1 MKYSNIFFSNA
12 IVLVIVFFF
21 WSPSWSQSTAFTSI
35 TPGGVWPADDGKH
48 IDCHA
53 GNILYS
59 AQAKKYFWFGER
71 RGSPGGVACY
81 SSGDLYNWKNEGLA
95 MQKGTIAVLERP
107 KVAYN
112 ATTKKYVLW
121 FHYDNGGY
129 GLAHLGV
136 ASSDSIKGP
145 YTLID
150 HFLPNG
156 HQSRDMGMYCDDNG
170 KVYIVYAA
178 DPTNVTIRIVELT
191 PDYLNVTT
199 NDLDI
204 QAHCEG
210 PGMLKINGVYY
221 LITSK
226 CTGWTPNQAT
236 YYTATS
242 VMGPYTSKGDP
253 CVGDT
258 SHTTFN
264 SQPCYIFQ
272 IPGYSNGFMYMGDR
286 WNGVGNANSQ
296 YVFLPI
302 TITAA
307 GAMEIRWLASW
318 NLDVFTPSSI
328 DGKSFYD
335 VRKALF
341 SNAVNHTG
349 LYMFDLLGRM
359 QKPSLS
365 TLGPARKIVQL
376 KNTGSVNGMLGDG
389 TYIIR

>member
-1 MKYSNIFFSNA
+1 MRKLMRSIKGFPSNTL
-12 IVLVIVFFF
+12 VLALVCFF
-21 WSPSWSQSTAFTSI
+21 WIPSLSQQPTTFTSI

-53 GNILYS
+53 GNIIYS
-59 AQAKKYFWFGER
+59 AQSKRYYWFGEH

-81 SSGDLYNWKNEGLA
+81 SSADLYNWKNEGLA
-95 MQKGTIAVLERP
+95 MQKGAIAVLERP

-112 ATTKKYVLW
+112 TTTKKYVLW

-136 ASSDSIKGP
+136 ASSDSVRGP
-145 YTLID
+145 YTLVD

-170 KVYIVYAA
+170 KVYIIYAA

-191 PDYLNVTT
+191 SDYLNVTT
-199 NDLDI
+199 NDVDI

-226 CTGWTPNQAT
+226 CSGWTPNQAT

-242 VMGPYTSKGDP
+242 VTGPFTSKGDP

-258 SHTTFN
+258 NHTTFN
-264 SQPCYIFQ
+264 SQPCNIFQ

-286 WNGVGNANSQ
+286 WNGVGSANSQ

-302 TITAA
+302 TITST
-307 GAMEIRWLASW
+307 GAMQIKWAASW
-318 NLDVFTPSSI
+318 TPSSVFTPSSV
-328 DGKSFYD
+328 KEKNVYD
-335 VRKALF
+335 FKQAVF
-341 SNAVNHTG
+341 GNAVNRTV
-349 LYMFDLLGRM
+349 LRAFDLLGR
-359 QKPSLS
+359 SLS
-365 TLGPARKIVQL
+365 LNYPRDPHNYSNRL
-376 KNTGSVNGMLGDG
+376 SNPMRSFP
-389 TYIIR
+389 